1 MKKFLFRRLPRG
13 GTMRTRLILSFSV
26 PVLAVMLLVLAG
38 VHSILLSGS
47 ETQVLSTARSS
58 YDQAY
63 ELATSYIEL
72 MLYASD
78 SIYYNGDLQ
87 RILSSRDYLEEMS
100 AADRYREFLV
110 LDDVFSMAEN
120 VELIYRT
127 GIYLNSKIP
136 YTNNLTH
143 IMPLE
148 TLFERADYSRYV
160 STVQRDRFYFS
171 APVNLYTAGSDT
183 PVRAVTLL
191 RPVRATDGSDRQL
204 CVEQV
209 SVEAESFSSVLA
221 YAQATEGSTV
231 YLVNEYGE
239 LIAATDSAAY
249 RKMERDGVLP
259 ADGDDAE
266 WTRTALGGR
275 AHYVL
280 RRHIPNAR
288 WTLTAMIP
296 VEDVS
301 AQSRYVTIVLIALAV
316 LILAAI
322 VFVAI
327 MLANSYT
334 RRLKNL
340 NALIQRVRSGE
351 LKAERGSDRDEDEI
365 SELFN
370 SFSDMT
376 EELKNLMRAQY
387 RSGKAVK
394 SAELR
399 ALQAQI
405 NPHFLYNTLDLINW
419 EAFEHDAPEI
429 SEIAQNLAKFYRISL
444 NKGRQILTVR
454 EELEHV
460 RAYVSIEN
468 RHFDDAICLHIDVPE
483 DLQALACINI
493 ILQPFVENA
502 IVHGFAENPARGV
515 CNIRIEAWR
524 EAGDVVFMVSDDG
537 PGMTEAQTKA
547 IFRRNTARQVSG
559 YGVKNIHSRIQLSFG
574 EAYGV
579 TYRNTKESGTA
590 VYIRLPALT
599 PEEAER
605 RIENL

>member
-1 MKKFLFRRLPRG
+1 
-13 GTMRTRLILSFSV
+13 MRTRLILSFSV

-47 ETQVLSTARSS
+47 ESQVLSTARSS

-87 RILSSRDYLEEMS
+87 RILSSRDYLEEMP

-127 GIYLNSKIP
+127 GIYLNSEIP

-148 TLFERADYSRYV
+148 TLFERADYARYV
-160 STVQRDRFYFS
+160 FTMQRDRFYFS

-209 SVEAESFSSVLA
+209 SVEVESFSSVLA

-249 RKMERDGVLP
+249 RKMERDSALP
-259 ADGDDAE
+259 ADGDDAK

-275 AHYVL
+275 AYYVL

-376 EELKNLMRAQY
+376 AELKNLMRAQY

>member
-1 MKKFLFRRLPRG
+1 MNRFLLRRLPRG

-47 ETQVLSTARSS
+47 ESQVLSTARSS

-87 RILSSRDYLEEMS
+87 RILSSRDYLEEMP

-127 GIYLNSKIP
+127 GIYLNSEIP

-148 TLFERADYSRYV
+148 TLFERADYARYV
-160 STVQRDRFYFS
+160 FTMQRDRFYFS

-209 SVEAESFSSVLA
+209 SVEVESFSSVLA

-249 RKMERDGVLP
+249 RKMERDGALP

-275 AHYVL
+275 AYYVL
-280 RRHIPNAR
+280 RRHI
-288 WTLTAMIP
+288 
-296 VEDVS
+296 
-301 AQSRYVTIVLIALAV
+301 
-316 LILAAI
+316 
-322 VFVAI
+322 
-327 MLANSYT
+327 
-334 RRLKNL
+334 
-340 NALIQRVRSGE
+340 
-351 LKAERGSDRDEDEI
+351 
-365 SELFN
+365 
-370 SFSDMT
+370 
-376 EELKNLMRAQY
+376 
-387 RSGKAVK
+387 
-394 SAELR
+394 
-399 ALQAQI
+399 
-405 NPHFLYNTLDLINW
+405 
-419 EAFEHDAPEI
+419 
-429 SEIAQNLAKFYRISL
+429 
-444 NKGRQILTVR
+444 
-454 EELEHV
+454 
-460 RAYVSIEN
+460 
-468 RHFDDAICLHIDVPE
+468 
-483 DLQALACINI
+483 
-493 ILQPFVENA
+493 
-502 IVHGFAENPARGV
+502 
-515 CNIRIEAWR
+515 
-524 EAGDVVFMVSDDG
+524 
-537 PGMTEAQTKA
+537 
-547 IFRRNTARQVSG
+547 
-559 YGVKNIHSRIQLSFG
+559 
-574 EAYGV
+574 
-579 TYRNTKESGTA
+579 
-590 VYIRLPALT
+590 
-599 PEEAER
+599 
-605 RIENL
+605 

>member
-1 MKKFLFRRLPRG
+1 
-13 GTMRTRLILSFSV
+13 MRTRLILSFSV

-47 ETQVLSTARSS
+47 ESQVLSTARSS

-87 RILSSRDYLEEMS
+87 RILSSRDYLEEMP

-127 GIYLNSKIP
+127 GIYLNSEIP

-148 TLFERADYSRYV
+148 TLFERADYARYV
-160 STVQRDRFYFS
+160 FTMQRDRFYFS
-171 APVNLYTAGSDT
+171 APVNLYTAGSDA

-209 SVEAESFSSVLA
+209 SVEVESFSSVLA

-249 RKMERDGVLP
+249 RKMERDGALP

-275 AHYVL
+275 AYYVL

-327 MLANSYT
+327 MLASSYT

-376 EELKNLMRAQY
+376 AELKNLMRAQY